1 MSDRANTFNHFRADP
16 ALLPPSLPGISKQ
29 VYSTDFP
36 LVLIKL
42 AFAKKR
48 QKFGC
53 PERKTGKSKAVFIK
67 YLFIFWCQ
75 LYILMVNRDTK
86 IILPYANSVCYTRL
100 QKGELAQYFFKPDSF
115 VGNFC

>member
-1 MSDRANTFNHFRADP
+1 MSDRANTFDHFRADP

-53 PERKTGKSKAVFIK
+53 PERKTGKKQSDTYK
-67 YLFIFWCQ
+67 
-75 LYILMVNRDTK
+75 ILICFSVLTV
-86 IILPYANSVCYTRL
+86 YFNSEPRH
-100 QKGELAQYFFKPDSF
+100 
-115 VGNFC
+115 